1 MSSPWPPRPWSAEP
15 EQLLG
20 YRKRNF
26 NSQKPRAEAGR
37 GLAGPGTQG
46 LSSRRMA
53 GTEERRSTVL
63 PSYPCPRDP
72 APSEPHCTVPVPG
85 TLCSLSR
92 CSRGGTTGSQMA
104 ARGRRPRGWGR
115 GETWPSEHAAPC
127 HVGAAG
133 DGGMSCGWRSWVRG
147 CRLAAETRV
156 GCRSRGGRHP
166 LLSSWR
172 FSLFGSDSGVS
183 GKEPEDQQEAGLT

>member
-1 MSSPWPPRPWSAEP
+1 
-15 EQLLG
+15 
-20 YRKRNF
+20 
-26 NSQKPRAEAGR
+26 
-37 GLAGPGTQG
+37 
-46 LSSRRMA
+46 MA
-53 GTEERRSTVL
+53 GTGRAAVRSP

-72 APSEPHCTVPVPG
+72 APPQALCTVPVPR

-92 CSRGGTTGSQMA
+92 CSRDGTTGSQMA

-115 GETWPSEHAAPC
+115 GETWPSGHAAPC

-133 DGGMSCGWRSWVRG
+133 DGGMSCGRRSWVRG
-147 CRLAAETRV
+147 CRLAAGTRG

-172 FSLFGSDSGVS
+172 FPLFGNDSCAS
-183 GKEPEDQQEAGLT
+183 GKEPEDQQGAGLTRRVMF